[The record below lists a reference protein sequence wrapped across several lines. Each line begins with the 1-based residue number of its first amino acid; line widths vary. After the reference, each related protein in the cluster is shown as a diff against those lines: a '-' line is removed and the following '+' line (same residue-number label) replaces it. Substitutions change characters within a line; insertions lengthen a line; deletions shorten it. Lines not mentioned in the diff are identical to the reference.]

1 MFLYILKRIFLM
13 VPTFLAV
20 SLILFLLLN
29 LAPGDPAAQAL
40 ASGDANSGQSSE
52 LSGQKRESYR
62 LFKEQFNL
70 DKPILFNTRY
80 TLTTEDVREVLGTIL
95 QLDSAKGMGQR
106 MDAYS
111 TIEDWGWYAI
121 PGLIALLT
129 DADEEPSLRALA
141 STRLISNSQRPL
153 INPTN
158 RRPNE
163 AERAQNK
170 LTALGNQQ
178 VVTWSFGTD
187 ATQERV
193 QEVTYLW
200 DEWHAVKAGSWD
212 YTPGQKVSI
221 FFGDTRFAK
230 YWGNLARLDF
240 GISHRDKE
248 PVLRTVISKLKY
260 SVTLGFCSVVLMYL
274 ISVPLGIWSAV
285 RRNSLADRIVSA
297 FLFMMYSLP
306 SFFVGVVL
314 LNSLS
319 RGTPLQ
325 IFPTGGFESIDTSQ
339 MTILEYLVDVIWHLI
354 LPMFCTGYAGLAA
367 LSRYAR
373 TGLLDVIRSDYVRTA
388 RAKGLPEGVVII
400 KHAARNGMIP
410 ILTLLATLL
419 PTIIGGGVVV
429 ETVFGIPGIGRFMFE
444 SIVGRDYNA
453 VMAILLISCSL
464 TLVGMLL
471 SDISYAVVD
480 PRISFD

>member
-1 MFLYILKRIFLM
+1 MFAYILKRILLM

-20 SLILFLLLN
+20 SLILFVLLN

-40 ASGDANSGQSSE
+40 ASGDASSGQSTQ
-52 LSGQKRESYR
+52 SGQKRESYR

-80 TLTTEDVREVLGTIL
+80 GLGRDDVEGTLRDIL
-95 QLDSAKGMGQR
+95 QLDGEVGMGRR
-106 MDAYS
+106 MEAYGQ
-111 TIEDWGWYAI
+111 IEDWGWYAI
-121 PGLIALLT
+121 PGLVDILSDTA
-129 DADEEPSLRALA
+129 APYGMRALA
-141 STRLISNSQRPL
+141 SDRLVSSAQRRL

-158 RRPNE
+158 RRPNAE
-163 AERAQNK
+163 ERAQNK
-170 LTALGNQQ
+170 EAAKHNLLVAGWTFSAD
-178 VVTWSFGTD
+178 SD
-187 ATQERV
+187 PERAA
-193 QEVTYLW
+193 EVTGLW
-200 DEWHAVKAGSWD
+200 TQWKSDQGGAWD
-212 YTPGQKVSI
+212 YSAAEKARI
-221 FFGDTRFAK
+221 FVTDTRFAK
-230 YWGNLARLDF
+230 YWVNLARLDF
-240 GISHRDKE
+240 GVSHRDKE
-248 PVLRTVISKLKY
+248 PVLKTVASKLKY

-274 ISVPLGIWSAV
+274 ISVPLGIWSAI
-285 RRNSLADRIVSA
+285 RRDTLADSIVSTI
-297 FLFMMYSLP
+297 LFVMYSLP

-314 LNSLS
+314 LNFLS

-325 IFPTGGFESIDTSQ
+325 VFPTAGFESIDTSM
-339 MTILEYLVDVIWHLI
+339 MTTLEYLLDVCWHLV
-354 LPMFCTGYAGLAA
+354 LPVFCVGYGGLAV

-388 RAKGLPEGVVII
+388 RAKGLPESIVII

-419 PTIIGGGVVV
+419 PTIIGGSVVV

-471 SDISYAVVD
+471 SDLSYAIVD

>member
-1 MFLYILKRIFLM
+1 MFLYVLKRILLM

-40 ASGDANSGQSSE
+40 ASGDANSGQSSQ
-52 LSGQKRESYR
+52 SGQKRESYR

-80 TLTTEDVREVLGTIL
+80 ALTTSDVRTTLSDIL
-95 QLDSAKGMGQR
+95 QLDGEVGMGRR
-106 MDAYS
+106 MDAYAEV
-111 TIEDWGWYAI
+111 EDWGWYAI
-121 PGLIALLT
+121 PGLIDLL
-129 DADEEPSLRALA
+129 ADRKEDLGVRALA
-141 STRLISNSQRPL
+141 SARLVSNSQRRL
-153 INPTN
+153 TNPTN

-163 AERAQNK
+163 AERAENK
-170 LTALGNQQ
+170 VIARANNAVLE
-178 VVTWSFGTD
+178 WSFEAG
-187 ATQERV
+187 APAERIE
-193 QEVTYLW
+193 EVTNFW
-200 DEWHAVKAGSWD
+200 DEWHASQAASWNYSASEKAR
-212 YTPGQKVSI
+212 I
-221 FFGDTRFAK
+221 FLTDTRFAK

-240 GISHRDKE
+240 GVSHRDKQ
-248 PVLRTVISKLKY
+248 PVLKTVTSKLKY

-285 RRNSLADRIVSA
+285 RRNSISDRIVST

-314 LNSLS
+314 LNFLS

-325 IFPTGGFESIDTSQ
+325 VFPTGGFESIDTSQ
-339 MTILEYLVDVIWHLI
+339 MTILEYIVDVGWHLV
-354 LPMFCTGYAGLAA
+354 LPMFCMGYAGLAA

-471 SDISYAVVD
+471 SDLSYAVVD

>member
-1 MFLYILKRIFLM
+1 MFLYILKRILLM

-29 LAPGDPAAQAL
+29 FAPGDPAAQAL
-40 ASGDANSGQSSE
+40 ASGDANSGQSTQ

-70 DKPILFNTRY
+70 DKPILFNSRY
-80 TLTTEDVREVLGTIL
+80 GLTTSDVRGVLASIL
-95 QLDSAKGMGQR
+95 QLDGEVGMGKR
-106 MDAYS
+106 MEAYA

-121 PGLIALLT
+121 PGLVELVT
-129 DADEEPSLRALA
+129 DKDETTRVRSLA
-141 STRLISNSQRPL
+141 SIRLTSNSQRPL

-170 LTALGNQQ
+170 KTAKSNQAALG
-178 VVTWSFGTD
+178 WSFRDD
-187 ATQERV
+187 APDERV
-193 QEVTYLW
+193 VEVANFW
-200 DEWHAVKAGSWD
+200 DEWQAVRADSWT
-212 YTPGQKVSI
+212 YSTGQKVAI
-221 FFGDTRFAK
+221 FFTDTRFAK

-248 PVLRTVISKLKY
+248 PVLRTVVSKLKY

-314 LNSLS
+314 LNFLS

-339 MTILEYLVDVIWHLI
+339 MTILEYLGDVTWHLI
-354 LPMFCTGYAGLAA
+354 LPMFCMGYAGLAA

-453 VMAILLISCSL
+453 VMAILLMSCSL

>member
-1 MFLYILKRIFLM
+1 MFLYILKRILLM

-40 ASGDANSGQSSE
+40 ASGDANSGQSTQ

-80 TLTTEDVREVLGTIL
+80 GLTTEDVRGTLSDIL
-95 QLDSAKGMGQR
+95 QLDGSVGMGKR
-106 MDAYS
+106 MAAYA

-121 PGLIALLT
+121 PGLVDLLT
-129 DADEEPSLRALA
+129 DRGELPEMRALA
-141 STRLISNSQRPL
+141 SARLTSNSQRP
-153 INPTN
+153 IISPTN
-158 RRPNE
+158 RRPNTE
-163 AERAQNK
+163 ERAQNK
-170 LTALGNQQ
+170 KIARANISVLG
-178 VVTWSFGTD
+178 WAFGEG
-187 ATQERV
+187 ASAERV
-193 QEVTYLW
+193 DEVTGFW
-200 DEWHAVKAGSWD
+200 DEWHAARAESWD
-212 YTPGQKVSI
+212 YSRAEKVSI
-221 FFGDTRFAK
+221 FFTDTRFAK

-240 GISHRDKE
+240 GISHRDKQ
-248 PVLRTVISKLKY
+248 PVLKTVMSKLKY
-260 SVTLGFCSVVLMYL
+260 SVTLGFGSVVLMYL
-274 ISVPLGIWSAV
+274 IAVPLGIWSAV
-285 RRNSLADRIVSA
+285 RRNSLADRIVST

-325 IFPTGGFESIDTSQ
+325 IFPTGGFESIDTTQ
-339 MTILEYLVDVIWHLI
+339 MTTIEYLLDVIWHLI
-354 LPMFCTGYAGLAA
+354 LPMFCMGYAGLAA

-388 RAKGLPEGVVII
+388 RAKGLHEGVVII

-444 SIVGRDYNA
+444 SIIGRDYNA

>member
-1 MFLYILKRIFLM
+1 MFLYILKRILLM

-20 SLILFLLLN
+20 SLILFVLLN

-40 ASGDANSGQSSE
+40 ASGDANSGQSTQT
-52 LSGQKRESYR
+52 GQKRESYR

-70 DKPILFNTRY
+70 DKPVLFNTRFALERSDIET
-80 TLTTEDVREVLGTIL
+80 TLSDIL
-95 QLDSAKGMGQR
+95 QLRGEVGMGRR

-111 TIEDWGWYAI
+111 EIEDWGWYAI
-121 PGLIALLT
+121 PGLVAILS
-129 DADEEPSLRALA
+129 DEGADLSMRGLA
-141 STRLISNSQRPL
+141 SDRLISAGQRPL

-158 RRPNE
+158 RRPNAE
-163 AERAQNK
+163 ERAQNK
-170 LTALGNQQ
+170 VTARSNLAIQGWSFSADAPPERVSE
-178 VVTWSFGTD
+178 VVTFWQ
-187 ATQERV
+187 AWKAER
-193 QEVTYLW
+193 
-200 DEWHAVKAGSWD
+200 AGSWE
-212 YTPGQKVSI
+212 YSGAEKARI
-221 FFGDTRFAK
+221 FFTDTRFAK

-240 GISHRDKE
+240 GVSHRDKE
-248 PVLRTVISKLKY
+248 PVLKTVASKLKY
-260 SVTLGFCSVVLMYL
+260 SITLGFCSVVLMYL

-285 RRNSLADRIVSA
+285 RRNSVADRIVSTL
-297 FLFMMYSLP
+297 LFMMYSLP

-314 LNSLS
+314 LNFLS

-325 IFPTGGFESIDTSQ
+325 IFPTGGFESIDTSSL
-339 MTILEYLVDVIWHLI
+339 TTLEYLADVCWHLV
-354 LPMFCTGYAGLAA
+354 LPMFCMGYAGLAA

-471 SDISYAVVD
+471 SDLSYAIVD

>member
-1 MFLYILKRIFLM
+1 MFLYVLKRIFLM

-20 SLILFLLLN
+20 SLILFVLLN

-40 ASGDANSGQSSE
+40 ASGDANSGQSTQ

-70 DKPILFNTRY
+70 DKPVLFNTRY
-80 TLTTEDVREVLGTIL
+80 ALKTSDIRATLADIL
-95 QLDSAKGMGQR
+95 QLEGDVAMGRR
-106 MDAYS
+106 MDAYAE
-111 TIEDWGWYAI
+111 IEDWGWYAI
-121 PGLIALLT
+121 PALVELLT
-129 DADEEPSLRALA
+129 DRKEDLRVRALA
-141 STRLISNSQRPL
+141 ANRLVSNSQRPL

-163 AERAQNK
+163 EERASNKEVAQANTAVLGWTFGADASAER
-170 LTALGNQQ
+170 
-178 VVTWSFGTD
+178 VS
-187 ATQERV
+187 
-193 QEVTYLW
+193 EVTNFW
-200 DEWHAVKAGSWD
+200 DEWHATRADSWSYGAGD
-212 YTPGQKVSI
+212 KVRI
-221 FFGDTRFAK
+221 FLTDTRFAK
-230 YWGNLARLDF
+230 YWANLAGLDF
-240 GISHRDKE
+240 GVSHRDKQ
-248 PVLRTVISKLKY
+248 PVLQTVVSKLKY

-285 RRNSLADRIVSA
+285 RRNSLADRIVST

-314 LNSLS
+314 LNFLS
-319 RGTPLQ
+319 RGTPFQ

-339 MTILEYLVDVIWHLI
+339 MTTIDYLLDVTWHLI
-354 LPMFCTGYAGLAA
+354 LPMFCMGYAGLAA

-471 SDISYAVVD
+471 SDLSYAVVD

>member
-1 MFLYILKRIFLM
+1 MFLYSLKRILLM
-13 VPTFLAV
+13 FPTFAAV
-20 SLILFLLLN
+20 SLILFVLLN

-40 ASGDANSGQSSE
+40 ASGDANTGQSTQ

-80 TLTTEDVREVLGTIL
+80 GLSTADIRETLGDIL
-95 QLDSAKGMGQR
+95 QLKGEVGMGRR
-106 MDAYS
+106 MDAYAA
-111 TIEDWGWYAI
+111 IEDWGWYAI
-121 PGLIALLT
+121 PGLVELLESPT
-129 DADEEPSLRALA
+129 EDIRIRSLA
-141 STRLISNSQRPL
+141 SVRLTSNSQRPL

-163 AERAQNK
+163 EERAYNK
-170 LTALGNQQ
+170 KVARANTAVLG
-178 VVTWSFGTD
+178 WSF
-187 ATQERV
+187 AFEAPPERV
-193 QEVTYLW
+193 TEVVSFWSNWRATRVE
-200 DEWHAVKAGSWD
+200 EWQYSGGD
-212 YTPGQKVSI
+212 KVRI
-221 FFGDTRFAK
+221 FLTDTRFAK
-230 YWGNLARLDF
+230 YWSNLFRLDF
-240 GISHRDKE
+240 GVSHRDKQ
-248 PVLRTVISKLKY
+248 PVLQTVRSKLKY

-285 RRNSLADRIVSA
+285 RRNSIMERIVST
-297 FLFMMYSLP
+297 FLFMLYSLP

-314 LNSLS
+314 LNFLS
-319 RGTPLQ
+319 RGTPFQ

-339 MTILEYLVDVIWHLI
+339 MTTLAYLLDITWHLV
-354 LPMFCTGYAGLAA
+354 LPMFCLGYSGLAA

-388 RAKGLPEGVVII
+388 RAKGLPEGIVII

-419 PTIIGGGVVV
+419 PTIIGGSVVV

-444 SIVGRDYNA
+444 SIIGRDYNA
-453 VMAILLISCSL
+453 VMAVLLISCFL
-464 TLVGMLL
+464 TLIGMLL
-471 SDISYAVVD
+471 SDLSYAIVD